1 MDHGR
6 RIVGHLA
13 AHVEDLAAETST
25 TIMSEVAAFGP
36 IRDERLGGELMT
48 LARTGIALL
57 VEVLRRRS
65 MPTPAE
71 LVFVSERA
79 GRRAR
84 QLVPLS
90 AQLHAYL
97 IANRVVG
104 RAIRS
109 QSGPTVA
116 GYREALELAAL
127 AQETTLVTAMAMA
140 EAYLETVE
148 GVLADRER
156 HRSEL
161 FTELLSSTS
170 GLTEDLSRRAS
181 RLGLEFGRSHVTVIA
196 TGEAPWQHRVV
207 DAISRAA
214 GRSDVEPF
222 VTISGRDIVA
232 LLRLASPEDAINDL
246 ERAADALRNTQQ
258 IRLVAGIGPAFVDLA
273 GLRRSHAEARRAL
286 RHAGPARPF
295 VIGPDQ
301 VQLFD
306 EFTIAAG
313 RAIAD
318 LVPETTRSVVT
329 DPTMRASLEAFM
341 AANLNVADA
350 AAALCIHPNTLRYRL
365 RRVAERT
372 GRDPLAAADLFEL
385 VAASRM
391 VAAR

>member
-6 RIVGHLA
+6 RIVEYLA
-13 AHVEDLAAETST
+13 DHVEDLAAETSA
-25 TIMSEVAAFGP
+25 TIVNEVAAFGP
-36 IRDERLGGELMT
+36 IRDERLADELMT
-48 LARTGIALL
+48 LARSGIGLL

-71 LVFVSERA
+71 LGFVGERA

-97 IANRVVG
+97 IYNRVIG
-104 RAIRS
+104 QAIRS

-116 GYREALELAAL
+116 GYREALDLATM
-127 AQETTLVTAMAMA
+127 AQETALVTAMAMA
-140 EAYLETVE
+140 DAYLETVE
-148 GVLADRER
+148 GALADRER
-156 HRSEL
+156 HRNDL
-161 FTELLSSTS
+161 FTELLASPA
-170 GLTEDLSRRAS
+170 GLTEDLARQAS
-181 RLGLEFGRSHVTVIA
+181 GLGLEFGRGHVAVVA
-196 TGEAPWQHRVV
+196 AGEAPWQHWVV

-214 GRSDVEPF
+214 TRSDEQPF

-232 LLRLASPEDAINDL
+232 LLRRASSDDAIDDL
-246 ERAADALRNTQQ
+246 ERAADALRDAHQ
-258 IRLVAGIGPAFVDLA
+258 IQLVAGVGPAFADLA
-273 GLRRSHAEARRAL
+273 GLRRSYAEARRAL

-295 VIGPDQ
+295 VIGPEQ

-306 EFTIAAG
+306 EFTLATG
-313 RAIAD
+313 STIAD
-318 LVPETTRSVVT
+318 LVPEAIRSVVT

-350 AAALCIHPNTLRYRL
+350 AAILGVHPNTLRYRL
-365 RRVAERT
+365 RRVADRT

-385 VAASRM
+385 VASSRM
-391 VAAR
+391 AAAP